1 MGANRKLNR
10 GKSGFGGGKKAGSG
24 GGGSKFI
31 VDIKSESQF
40 RKQVV
45 ESDVPVV
52 IDFWAPWCAP
62 CRAMAPVFEASAKE
76 FTGRVRFAKINTEAS
91 PGLAQT
97 FGISSI
103 PALLVFDG
111 SDVVDSRV
119 GLTSKGQLGGMLQ
132 RVLDKRAGV
141 GLLSKIKRRFG
152 NDEANEAPAG

>member
-1 MGANRKLNR
+1 MSANRKLKR
-10 GKSGFGGGKKAGSG
+10 GKSGFGSSKKATGG
-24 GGGSKFI
+24 GGGSKLI

-40 RKQVV
+40 RSQVV
-45 ESDVPVV
+45 ESDLPVV

-62 CRAMAPVFEASAKE
+62 CRAMAPVFEASARE
-76 FTGRVRFAKINTEAS
+76 FDGRVRYAKINTEAS

-97 FGISSI
+97 FGITSI

-119 GLTSKGQLGGMLQ
+119 GLTSKSQLGGMLQ

-141 GLLSKIKRRFG
+141 GLLGKIKRRFG
-152 NDEANEAPAG
+152 NEETNEAQSA